1 MFENDKWYIKV
12 VLGIYYFKYIYVY
25 ILKFSLYIKE
35 K

>member
-12 VLGIYYFKYIYVY
+12 VLGIDYFKYIY

>member
-12 VLGIYYFKYIYVY
+12 VLGIYYFKYIY
-25 ILKFSLYIKE
+25 ILKFRLYIKE

>member
-12 VLGIYYFKYIYVY
+12 VLGIYYFKYI